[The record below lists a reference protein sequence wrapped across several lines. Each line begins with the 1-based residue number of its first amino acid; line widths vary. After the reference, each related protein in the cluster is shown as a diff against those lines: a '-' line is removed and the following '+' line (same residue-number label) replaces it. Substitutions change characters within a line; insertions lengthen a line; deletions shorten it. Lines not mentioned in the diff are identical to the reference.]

1 MRIVVDT
8 NIVFSTLR
16 NSNPTRDGIF
26 FSQDIEIFSVP
37 RLWQELHGE
46 KKQKKLGKNPKRHLA
61 DRQVIEEYL
70 NKQIIIVEKPE
81 PVYWNIAYDLCVD
94 IDPNDID
101 FVALALQLHCPLW
114 TGDQELKDGLLAK
127 GINIFFDP

>member
-16 NSNPTRDGIF
+16 NSHPKRDGVF
-26 FSQDIEIFSVP
+26 FAQDIEIFSVP

-46 KKQKKLGKNPKRHLA
+46 KKQKKLGKNPKRHLS

-70 NKQIIIVEKPE
+70 QTRIVIVEE
-81 PVYWNIAYDLCVD
+81 LDPVYWNIAHDLCFD
-94 IDPNDID
+94 IDDGDID
-101 FVALALQLHCPLW
+101 FVALALNLHCQLW
-114 TGDQELKDGLLAK
+114 TGDEELKKGLLAK
-127 GINIFFDP
+127 GVNIFFEP